1 MNTPAVT
8 PTPLR
13 LNSTRGLQLSLFAV
27 MCLIWGLTWIAIRAG
42 VEVLPPVFF
51 AACRFLA
58 AGPMLLAMAWFAG
71 HRVLVPGCGWKVLYT
86 AMLVNTIC
94 YGPLFWGMRYVPTGF
109 SAVIN
114 LSLIPVAVFGIAVIA
129 GQDRFS
135 WTRMAAVALGVVGLV
150 VMFYGRAAI
159 DPSPEALTGAI
170 VIVIGTLS
178 FCLGSVLTRPLARE
192 MPALVLAG
200 WHCVLGGAG
209 LAIVSLFL
217 EAPTLDLF
225 AAFARPSVLAGWA
238 FLVFGGSIVAYTIF
252 LRLLVAWGPTAAS
265 GYSFVSPAIAALV
278 GALVLGERYTAAE
291 GIGALVMLSATFLM
305 LRTTGR

>member
-1 MNTPAVT
+1 
-8 PTPLR
+8 L
-13 LNSTRGLQLSLFAV
+13 TRGWAIFFFAV

-58 AGPMLLAMAWFAG
+58 AGPLLLAMAWFAG
-71 HRVLVPGCGWKVLYT
+71 HRVMVRGCGFKIFYT

-94 YGPLFWGMRYVPTGF
+94 YGPLFWGLRYVPTGF

-114 LSLIPVAVFGIAVIA
+114 LSLIPVGVFLIAVLA

-135 WTRMAAVALGVVGLV
+135 WTRMAAVALGVVGLF
-150 VMFYGRAAI
+150 VMFQGRATI
-159 DPSPEALTGAI
+159 DPSPEALAGAVSI
-170 VIVIGTLS
+170 VVGTLS

-192 MPALVLAG
+192 LPAFVLAG

-217 EAPTLDLF
+217 EAPTISSF
-225 AAFARPSVLAGWA
+225 AGFLQPSVLAGWA
-238 FLVFGGSIVAYTIF
+238 FLVLGGSIVAYTIF

-278 GALVLGERYTAAE
+278 GAIVLSERYTAAE
-291 GIGALVMLSATFLM
+291 GVGALIMFSATFLM
-305 LRTTGR
+305 LRTTGRRP